1 MKKYFYLTILS
12 ALVAGCTSDGI
23 IEQLPETP
31 NTPNGG
37 AETDM
42 PMGFVVSSQ
51 NMTRATMLQ
60 DVDIYNFGVFAYKS
74 SETSYSVMDNYLV
87 GYMNIA
93 KKAGYYMTKENQT
106 TLGDGSG
113 TTSGESMWAY
123 EKMGNTEYDYTG
135 GDGYYRKDDKRYIS
149 NNSKQYLKY
158 WDKAA
163 DNTMF
168 YAYTPYVNKDFTST
182 AVTFDNST
190 KTLDIPSGAIKDG
203 YNNNTD
209 YEFMYAA
216 TQVNKADYGK
226 DVSLQFKHMTS
237 KINIKFYEDLEG
249 YDVRIINLSN
259 SYGGVYAVP
268 AIKSAAGTYSRGTY
282 YKSTGAKIVFNGTTA
297 DLSQVGAV
305 AHDVT
310 KASELLM
317 FAAPEV
323 QKIATTSVEATP
335 SPTSYYG
342 IPKSDATG
350 GLTFHVSYELTSD
363 TGERITINNAT
374 AYVPANMCNW
384 QPNSHYT
391 YIFKITKNS
400 NGTTED
406 NPVVDP
412 TDPDVPAKA
421 ALLPI
426 VFDNCTIEE
435 WTEVDGS
442 DINVSDANTKYYSIS
457 LNQGNVVKS
466 SAANSVIA
474 SLKEKGA
481 DPTTTVA
488 GTWSLLKPG
497 ETTATE
503 LTEAKNNK
511 SATVTVGTDWAN
523 GKYTLTFTPDD
534 SMAAPN
540 KKYEADFYVIDA
552 YSVSLNAAEVGTRG
566 KSQSELTISTDAY
579 ALSGNLLSIEYPS
592 SVTSGDDKAKVYIK
606 DGKVIVKK
614 DAVAGSYKIVYKI
627 DDAEKASFAFEVIDY
642 NPSTGIT
649 GNRVEKSQDSQTFTV
664 TPAKTAAM
672 TYTLDVP
679 TGADASK
686 VTLSGNTI
694 TVAKDATVG
703 QYKLT
708 LVVDNNGTKTTYERT
723 FEVVNV
729 YSLTLSRYTVDNDE
743 PTDTSDIT
751 VTVTATENGAVD
763 STTPLTI
770 TNMTGVS
777 LDGRTITIKRN
788 ATPSNYIVT
797 YTVGGEVVARATLI
811 VTD

>member
-1 MKKYFYLTILS
+1 MKKYFYLTVLS

-31 NTPNGG
+31 NTQNEG

-42 PMGFVVSSQ
+42 PMGFVVSSK

-60 DVDIYNFGVFAYKS
+60 DVGIYNFGVFAYKS

-87 GYMNIA
+87 GYMNTA

-149 NNSKQYLKY
+149 NNNKQYLKY
-158 WDKAA
+158 WDNAA

-168 YAYTPYVNKDFTST
+168 YAYTPYVNKDFTSI

-190 KTLDIPSGAIKDG
+190 KTLDIPSGAINDG

-226 DVSLQFKHMTS
+226 DVSLQFKHMTA

-249 YDVRIINLSN
+249 YDVRVINLSN

-268 AIKSAAGTYSRGTY
+268 SIKSAAGTYSRGTY
-282 YKSTGAKIVFNGTTA
+282 YKSTGAKLVFNGTTA
-297 DLSQVGAV
+297 ELSQVGAV
-305 AHDVT
+305 EHDVT

-435 WTEVDGS
+435 WTEVDGG

-457 LNQGNVVKS
+457 LNQGNVIKG
-466 SAANSVIA
+466 NSVVA
-474 SLKEKGA
+474 TLLERGNAATSA
-481 DPTTTVA
+481 A

-497 ETTATE
+497 ATTPETLSTADP
-503 LTEAKNNK
+503 K
-511 SATVTVGTDWAN
+511 TVTVAVGSDWAN

-540 KKYEADFYVIDA
+540 KKYEVDFYVIDA
-552 YSVSLNAAEVGTRG
+552 YAVSLNANKVGTRG
-566 KSQSELTISTDAY
+566 KAQSELTITSDPY
-579 ALSGNLLSIEYPS
+579 ALSGNLLSIEYPTD
-592 SVTSGDDKAKVYIK
+592 VTSGDDKAKVYIK

-614 DAVAGSYKIVYKI
+614 DAVPGDYKIVYKI
-627 DDAEKASFAFEVIDY
+627 EDTEKASFAFEVIDY
-642 NPSTGIT
+642 NPSTGIS
-649 GNRVEKSQDSQTFTV
+649 GNRVEKSQENQTFTV
-664 TPAKTAAM
+664 TPAKTADM
-672 TYTLDVP
+672 TYTLDAP

-694 TVAKDATVG
+694 TVMKDATVG

-708 LVVDNNGTKTTYERT
+708 LVVDNNGTTTTYERT

-743 PTDTSDIT
+743 PTDTSD
-751 VTVTATENGAVD
+751 VTVTITAKENGAVD
-763 STTPLTI
+763 TTSELTI

-797 YTVGGEVVARATLI
+797 YTVGGEVVARATLV

>member
-12 ALVAGCTSDGI
+12 ALVASCASDGI
-23 IEQLPETP
+23 IEQLPENP

-37 AETDM
+37 SQVETDM
-42 PMGFVVSSQ
+42 PMGFVVSSK

-60 DVDIYNFGVFAYKS
+60 DVGIYNFGVFAYKS

-87 GYMNIA
+87 GYMNTE

-106 TLGDGSG
+106 TLGDPNGS
-113 TTSGESMWAY
+113 TSGVSMWAY

-158 WDKAA
+158 WDNAA

-168 YAYTPYVNKDFTST
+168 YAYTPYVNQDFTST

-237 KINIKFYEDLEG
+237 KISIKFYEDLEG
-249 YDVRIINLSN
+249 YDVRVINLSN
-259 SYGGVYAVP
+259 SYGGIYAVP
-268 AIKSAAGTYSRGTY
+268 SIKSASGTYSRGTY

-297 DLSQVGAV
+297 TLTQVGAV

-317 FAAPEV
+317 FAAPEE

-350 GLTFHVSYELTSD
+350 GFTFHVSYELTSD
-363 TGERITINNAT
+363 TGERITVNNAT

-391 YIFKITKNS
+391 YVFKITKNS

-406 NPVVDP
+406 NPTIDP
-412 TDPDVPAKA
+412 TDPSVPSMA

-435 WTEVDGS
+435 WTEEEDS
-442 DINVSDANTKYYSIS
+442 DVNVSDANTKYYSID
-457 LNQGNVVKS
+457 LDRGNVVKGS
-466 SAANSVIA
+466 NENTVTA

-488 GTWSLLKPG
+488 GKWSLSKPG
-497 ETTATE
+497 ETSGTE
-503 LTEAKNNK
+503 LTDAKNNQ
-511 SATVTVGTDWAN
+511 SATVTVGSDWQV
-523 GKYTLTFTPDD
+523 GKYVLTFTPDA
-534 SMAAPN
+534 SMQAPN
-540 KKYEADFYVIDA
+540 DAYEAEFYVIDA
-552 YSVSLNAAEVGTRG
+552 YKVSLNAAEVGTHG
-566 KSQSELTISTDAY
+566 KSQSELTINTDEY
-579 ALSGNLLSIEYPS
+579 ALSANLLSIEYPAGL
-592 SVTSGDDKAKVYIK
+592 TGDEKAKVYIK
-606 DGKVIVKK
+606 EGKVVVKK
-614 DAVAGSYKIVYKI
+614 EAVPGNYKIVYKI
-627 DDAEKASFAFEVIDY
+627 GDDVKTSAAFTVVDY
-642 NPSTGIT
+642 NPDTNIP
-649 GNRVEKSQDSQTFTV
+649 GNRVEKSQEDQTFTV
-664 TPAKTAAM
+664 SPATTSAM
-672 TYTLDVP
+672 TYSLTAP
-679 TGADASK
+679 EGADATK

-694 TVAKDATVG
+694 TVKKDATVG
-703 QYKLT
+703 QYILT

-729 YSLTLSRYTVDNDE
+729 YSLTLDRYIVDNDE
-743 PTDTSDIT
+743 ATT
-751 VTVTATENGAVD
+751 VKVTAKVNGAED
-763 STTPLTI
+763 TTTELEFTALG
-770 TNMTGVS
+770 GVK
-777 LDGRTITIKRN
+777 LDGRTITVPKD
-788 ATPSNYIVT
+788 ATPSNYIVS
-797 YTVGGEVVARATLI
+797 YIVDGVVVARATLI

>member
-12 ALVAGCTSDGI
+12 ALVAGCASDGI
-23 IEQLPETP
+23 IEQLPEAP

-74 SETSYSVMDNYLV
+74 SETSSSVMDNYLV
-87 GYMNIA
+87 GYMNVA
-93 KKAGYYMTKENQT
+93 KKAGYYMTKDNQT

-113 TTSGESMWAY
+113 TASGESMWAY

-209 YEFMYAA
+209 YEFMYAV
-216 TQVNKADYGK
+216 TQVNKDDYGK

-237 KINIKFYEDLEG
+237 KISIKFYEDLEG
-249 YDVRIINLSN
+249 YDVRVINLSN
-259 SYGGVYAVP
+259 SYGGIYAVP
-268 AIKSAAGTYSRGTY
+268 SIKSAAGTYSRGTY

-297 DLSQVGAV
+297 ELSQVGAV
-305 AHDVT
+305 EHDVT

-435 WTEVDGS
+435 WTEVDGD
-442 DINVSDANTKYYSIS
+442 DINVSDAYTKYYSIS
-457 LNQGNVVKS
+457 LNQGNVIKG
-466 SAANSVIA
+466 NSVVA
-474 SLKEKGA
+474 TLLERGNAATSA
-481 DPTTTVA
+481 A
-488 GTWSLLKPG
+488 GTWSLTKPG
-497 ETTATE
+497 ETVTLSTAD
-503 LTEAKNNK
+503 AK
-511 SATVTVGTDWAN
+511 TVTVAVGSDWAN

-534 SMAAPN
+534 SMDAPN
-540 KKYEADFYVIDA
+540 TKYEADFYVIDA
-552 YSVSLNAAEVGTRG
+552 YAVSLNSTEVGTRG
-566 KSQSELTISTDAY
+566 KAQSELTIASDPY
-579 ALSGNLLSIEYPS
+579 ALSGNLLSIEYPTD
-592 SVTSGDDKAKVYIK
+592 VTSGDDKAKVYIK

-614 DAVAGSYKIVYKI
+614 DAVPGAYKIVYKI
-627 DDAEKASFAFEVIDY
+627 GDDVKTSAAFTVVDY
-642 NPSTGIT
+642 NPDTNIP

-664 TPAKTAAM
+664 TPAKTTADM

-686 VTLSGNTI
+686 VILSGNTI
-694 TVAKDATVG
+694 TVMKDATVG

-708 LVVDNNGTKTTYERT
+708 LVVNNNGTKTTYERT

-743 PTDTSDIT
+743 AYDGHN
-751 VTVTATENGAVD
+751 VTVEVTAKANGAVD
-763 STTPLTI
+763 TTTPLTI
-770 TNMTGVS
+770 TNMSGVS
-777 LDGRTITIKRN
+777 LTDRTITIVKD
-788 ATPSNYIVT
+788 AIPSNYIVT
-797 YTVGGEVVARATLI
+797 YTVGGEVVARATLV

>member
-1 MKKYFYLTILS
+1 MKKYFYLTVLS

-31 NTPNGG
+31 NTQNGG

-42 PMGFVVSSQ
+42 PMGFVVSSK

-60 DVDIYNFGVFAYKS
+60 DVGIYNFGVFAYKS

-87 GYMNIA
+87 GYMNTA

-158 WDKAA
+158 WDNAA

-168 YAYTPYVNKDFTST
+168 YAYTPYVNKDFTSI

-190 KTLDIPSGAIKDG
+190 KTLDIPSGAINDG

-226 DVSLQFKHMTS
+226 DVSLQFKHMTA

-249 YDVRIINLSN
+249 YDVRVINLSN

-268 AIKSAAGTYSRGTY
+268 SIKSAAGTYSRGTY
-282 YKSTGAKIVFNGTTA
+282 YKSTGAKLVFNGTTA
-297 DLSQVGAV
+297 ELSQVGAV
-305 AHDVT
+305 EHDVT

-435 WTEVDGS
+435 WTEVDGG

-457 LNQGNVVKS
+457 LNQGNVIKG
-466 SAANSVIA
+466 NSVVA
-474 SLKEKGA
+474 TLLERGNAATSA
-481 DPTTTVA
+481 A

-497 ETTATE
+497 ATTPETLSTADP
-503 LTEAKNNK
+503 K
-511 SATVTVGTDWAN
+511 TVTVAVGSDWAN

-540 KKYEADFYVIDA
+540 KKYEVDFYVIDA
-552 YSVSLNAAEVGTRG
+552 YAVSLNANKVGTRG
-566 KSQSELTISTDAY
+566 KAQSELTITSDPY
-579 ALSGNLLSIEYPS
+579 ALSGNLLSIEYPTD
-592 SVTSGDDKAKVYIK
+592 VTSGDDKAKVYIK

-614 DAVAGSYKIVYKI
+614 DAVPGDYKIVYKI
-627 DDAEKASFAFEVIDY
+627 EDTEKASFAFEVIDY
-642 NPSTGIT
+642 NPSTGIS
-649 GNRVEKSQDSQTFTV
+649 GNRVEKSQENQTFTV
-664 TPAKTAAM
+664 TPAKTADM
-672 TYTLDVP
+672 TYTLDAP

-694 TVAKDATVG
+694 TVMKDATVG

-708 LVVDNNGTKTTYERT
+708 LVVDNNGTTTTYERT

-743 PTDTSDIT
+743 PTDTSD
-751 VTVTATENGAVD
+751 VTVTITAKENGAVD
-763 STTPLTI
+763 TTSELTI

-797 YTVGGEVVARATLI
+797 YTVGGEVVARATLV

>member
-12 ALVAGCTSDGI
+12 ALVAGCASDGI
-23 IEQLPETP
+23 IEQLPEAP

-74 SETSYSVMDNYLV
+74 SETSSSVMDNYLV
-87 GYMNIA
+87 GYMNVA
-93 KKAGYYMTKENQT
+93 KKAGYYMTKDNQT

-113 TTSGESMWAY
+113 TASGESMWAY

-209 YEFMYAA
+209 YEFMYAV
-216 TQVNKADYGK
+216 TQVNKDDYGK

-237 KINIKFYEDLEG
+237 KISIKFYEDLEG
-249 YDVRIINLSN
+249 YDVRVINLSN
-259 SYGGVYAVP
+259 SYGGIYAVP
-268 AIKSAAGTYSRGTY
+268 SIKSAAGTYSRGTY

-297 DLSQVGAV
+297 ELSQVGAV
-305 AHDVT
+305 EHDVT

-435 WTEVDGS
+435 WTEVDGD
-442 DINVSDANTKYYSIS
+442 DINVSDAYTKYYSIS
-457 LNQGNVVKS
+457 LNQGNVIKG
-466 SAANSVIA
+466 NSVVA
-474 SLKEKGA
+474 TLLERGNAATSA
-481 DPTTTVA
+481 A

-497 ETTATE
+497 TTTPETLSTADP
-503 LTEAKNNK
+503 K
-511 SATVTVGTDWAN
+511 TVTVAVGSDWAN

-540 KKYEADFYVIDA
+540 TTYKVDFYVIDA
-552 YSVSLNAAEVGTRG
+552 YAVSLNSAEVGTRG
-566 KSQSELTISTDAY
+566 KAQSELTITTDAY
-579 ALSGNLLSIEYPS
+579 ALSGNLLSIEYPTE
-592 SVTSGDDKAKVYIK
+592 VTSGDDKAKVYIK

-614 DAVAGSYKIVYKI
+614 DAVPGDYKIVYKI
-627 DDAEKASFAFEVIDY
+627 GDTEKASFAFEVIDY

-664 TPAKTAAM
+664 TPAKTAADM

-743 PTDTSDIT
+743 AYDGHN
-751 VTVTATENGAVD
+751 VTVEVTAKANGAVD
-763 STTPLTI
+763 TTTPLTI
-770 TNMTGVS
+770 TNMSGVS
-777 LDGRTITIKRN
+777 LTDRTITIVKD
-788 ATPSNYIVT
+788 AIPSNYIVT
-797 YTVGGEVVARATLI
+797 YTVGGEVVARATLV